1 MKSKYVFTNCRRS
14 ETDKRKEIFMDLLRS
29 YELYELLQLYIVS
42 EVAMTANSSQLYA
55 ALFTSLPPKPID
67 LGLVKQKYN
76 KVFLMSF
83 GCYISYSK

>member
-1 MKSKYVFTNCRRS
+1 
-14 ETDKRKEIFMDLLRS
+14 MDLLRS

-67 LGLVKQKYN
+67 LGTVKQKYN
-76 KVFLMSF
+76 KVFLVLSCSVTSLEDFMVNLR
-83 GCYISYSK
+83 